1 MAKEEKLH
9 KMKAYLG
16 IDCGSVS
23 IKLALIQDGHIQSK
37 VYLRNTGLIPTIK
50 EGLRQLPEVRISGV
64 GITGSGKE
72 FVGKLVGAD
81 YLDSEIIAHVTAT
94 QKEYSNVET
103 ILDIGGEDSKLMLV
117 KNGILSG
124 FQMNKDCGGGTGSM
138 IETIANRLGVKI
150 EDVGRVALES
160 QNPANLPGKC
170 GIFAQ
175 SAAVS
180 ELSKGRP
187 VKDILMGVCR
197 ALVGNYLAV
206 LAKGKKLLHPV
217 VFQGATALNQAL
229 VKCFED
235 SLGSPILVPK
245 DCSYMGATGIA
256 ELTRENMNGRPTKFR
271 GIKEIINAEYRT
283 EISFCQDCENR
294 CELLSLYMN
303 GELVGRSGSRCGKNN
318 L

>member
-1 MAKEEKLH
+1 MNC
-9 KMKAYLG
+9 YLG
-16 IDCGSVS
+16 VDCGSVS
-23 IKLALIQDGHIQSK
+23 IKLALIRDGHAQAK

-50 EGLRQLPEVRISGV
+50 EGLRQLPPADIKGV

-72 FVGKLVGAD
+72 FVASLIGAD

-94 QKEYSNVET
+94 QKEYLDVKT
-103 ILDIGGEDSKLMLV
+103 ILDIGGEDSKLMLL
-117 KNGILSG
+117 KDGILSG

-150 EDVGRVALES
+150 GDVGSVALES
-160 QNPANLPGKC
+160 QKPATLAGKC

-187 VKDILMGVCR
+187 VKDILMGVCK
-197 ALVGNYLAV
+197 ALVGNYLGV
-206 LAKGKKLLHPV
+206 LAKGKRLLHPI
-217 VFQGATALNQAL
+217 VFQGTTALNPAL

-235 SLGSPILVPK
+235 SLGSPIMVPK
-245 DCSYMGATGIA
+245 DCSYMGAIGIA
-256 ELTRENMNGRPTKFR
+256 LLTKESMNGRATKFR
-271 GIKEIINAEYRT
+271 GIKEVVNSDYRT
-283 EISFCQDCENR
+283 ELSYCNDCPNE
-294 CELLSLYMN
+294 CELLCLYCD
-303 GELVGRSGSRCGKNN
+303 GELLARSGSRCEKKN